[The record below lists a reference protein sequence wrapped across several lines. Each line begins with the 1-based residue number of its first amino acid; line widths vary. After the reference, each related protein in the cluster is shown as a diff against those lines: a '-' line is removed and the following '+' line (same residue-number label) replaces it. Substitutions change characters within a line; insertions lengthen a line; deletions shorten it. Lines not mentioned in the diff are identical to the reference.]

1 MLGCT
6 LLAAIKTLLSRTKFN
21 HERSTDPSVK
31 LLVLLIINNKPCCI
45 AQYSDNRAIFFGLL
59 IIGGYKVQLL
69 EIAFLGKTLRL
80 EGSMAGWQ
88 QLFWDDQCVS
98 QIDANADNDTFR
110 HKFSLKNEEGELH
123 IELNGSLQWQ
133 PFELAFKLLVD
144 DEIVQED
151 TVNEKDIEQ
160 RKTSHEKGIKQPF
173 KFSFIGMAGL
183 GLKLLKS
190 AKVIKVLFAAGSLA
204 AYSWLFSI
212 EFAIALILCL
222 VFHEYGHIKAMKYF
236 GLKTKGIYLIPFVGG
251 LALSDDKINTR
262 WQDIVISIMGPFFG
276 LILSI
281 ACLVG
286 YWITDIE
293 ILAGLAVFNAL
304 LNLFNMLP
312 VLPLDGGHVLKS
324 IAFSINSK
332 VGLVVCILG
341 AILGVYISYHFGLA
355 LLGFLLAIG
364 SIEIVFEYKRR
375 HLSHLLPLNRYA
387 QIVSVLWYVATLG
400 GLSTII
406 WLVGQSDNGA
416 LSLPLKILSS

>member
-1 MLGCT
+1 
-6 LLAAIKTLLSRTKFN
+6 
-21 HERSTDPSVK
+21 
-31 LLVLLIINNKPCCI
+31 
-45 AQYSDNRAIFFGLL
+45 
-59 IIGGYKVQLL
+59 VQLL
-69 EIAFLGKTLRL
+69 EIACLGKTLRL

-88 QLFWDDQCVS
+88 QLFWGEQCVS
-98 QIDANADNDTFR
+98 QIDANADSD
-110 HKFSLKNEEGELH
+110 KFSHQFSLASEQGELQV
-123 IELNGSLQWQ
+123 ELNGALQWQ
-133 PFELAFKLLVD
+133 PFSLQFQLLINNELQ
-144 DEIVQED
+144 DENTLI
-151 TVNEKDIEQ
+151 EKDIEQ
-160 RKTSHEKGIKQPF
+160 RQITPGEKQPM
-173 KFSFIGMAGL
+173 KFSFVGMGGL

-281 ACLVG
+281 ACLIG
-286 YWITDIE
+286 YWLTDIE

-304 LNLFNMLP
+304 LNLFNLLP

-324 IAFSINSK
+324 IAFSINSR
-332 VGLVVCILG
+332 VGLVACVLG
-341 AILGVYISYHFGLA
+341 AALGVFISYHFGLA

-364 SIEIVFEYKRR
+364 SIEILFEYKRR
-375 HLSHLLPLNRYA
+375 HLSELLPLNRYA
-387 QIVSVLWYVATLG
+387 QIVSALWYVATVG
-400 GLSTII
+400 GLSAII
-406 WLVGQSDNGA
+406 WFVGQSGNGA
-416 LSLPLKILSS
+416 LSLPLKILGA

>member
-1 MLGCT
+1 
-6 LLAAIKTLLSRTKFN
+6 
-21 HERSTDPSVK
+21 
-31 LLVLLIINNKPCCI
+31 
-45 AQYSDNRAIFFGLL
+45 
-59 IIGGYKVQLL
+59 VQLL
-69 EIAFLGKTLRL
+69 EIECLGKTLRL

-98 QIDANADNDTFR
+98 QINANADNDDLPYK
-110 HKFSLKNEEGELH
+110 KFLHQFTLNTEQEGQSEQSELH
-123 IELNGSLQWQ
+123 VELNGSLQWQ
-133 PFELAFKLLVD
+133 PFELQFKLLVNN
-144 DEIVQED
+144 ELLHENSL
-151 TVNEKDIEQ
+151 NEKDIEQ
-160 RKTSHEKGIKQPF
+160 RQVPKGEKQPM
-173 KFSFIGMAGL
+173 KFSFVGMAGL

-190 AKVIKVLFAAGSLA
+190 AKIIKVLFAAGSLA

-276 LILSI
+276 LILSL

-286 YWITDIE
+286 YWLTDIE

-332 VGLVVCILG
+332 VGLVACVLG
-341 AILGVYISYHFGLA
+341 AVLGVYISYHFGLA

-364 SIEIVFEYKRR
+364 SIEIFFEYKRR
-375 HLSHLLPLNRYA
+375 HLSDLLPLNRYA
-387 QIVSVLWYVATLG
+387 QIVSALWYVITVG
-400 GLSTII
+400 GLSAII
-406 WLVGQSDNGA
+406 WFVGQTGNGA
-416 LSLPLKILSS
+416 LSLPLKILAS

>member
-1 MLGCT
+1 
-6 LLAAIKTLLSRTKFN
+6 
-21 HERSTDPSVK
+21 
-31 LLVLLIINNKPCCI
+31 
-45 AQYSDNRAIFFGLL
+45 
-59 IIGGYKVQLL
+59 VQLL
-69 EIAFLGKTLRL
+69 EIECLGKTLRL

-88 QLFWDDQCVS
+88 QLFWDEQCVS
-98 QIDANADNDTFR
+98 QIDASTGSDN
-110 HKFSLKNEEGELH
+110 FSHQFPLQSEQGELRV
-123 IELNGSLQWQ
+123 ELNGSLNWQ
-133 PFELAFKLLVD
+133 PFELQFQLLIN
-144 DEIVQED
+144 DELLHEN
-151 TVNEKDIEQ
+151 TLNEKNIEQ
-160 RKTSHEKGIKQPF
+160 REVSQDKKQPF
-173 KFSFIGMAGL
+173 KFSLIGMAGL

-324 IAFSINSK
+324 IAFSINSR
-332 VGLVVCILG
+332 VGLAACVLG
-341 AILGVYISYHFGLA
+341 AALGVYISYHFGLA

-364 SIEIVFEYKRR
+364 SIEIFFEYKRR
-375 HLSHLLPLNRYA
+375 HLSELLPLNRYA
-387 QIVSVLWYVATLG
+387 QIVSALWYIITLG
-400 GLSTII
+400 GLSAII
-406 WLVGQSDNGA
+406 WFVGQTGNGA
-416 LSLPLKILSS
+416 LSLPLKILGS

>member
-1 MLGCT
+1 
-6 LLAAIKTLLSRTKFN
+6 
-21 HERSTDPSVK
+21 
-31 LLVLLIINNKPCCI
+31 
-45 AQYSDNRAIFFGLL
+45 
-59 IIGGYKVQLL
+59 VQLL
-69 EIAFLGKTLRL
+69 EIECLGKILRL

-88 QLFWDDQCVS
+88 QLFWDGQCVS
-98 QIDANADNDTFR
+98 QIDANSNN
-110 HKFSLKNEEGELH
+110 KSFSHQFPLQSEEGELQV
-123 IELNGSLQWQ
+123 ELNGSLDWQ
-133 PFELAFKLLVD
+133 PFELQFELLVNK
-144 DEIVQED
+144 ELLHKNNL
-151 TVNEKDIEQ
+151 NEKDIEQ
-160 RKTSHEKGIKQPF
+160 RQGIQRKKQPI
-173 KFSFIGMAGL
+173 KFSFVGMAGL

-286 YWITDIE
+286 YWLTDIE

-304 LNLFNMLP
+304 LNLFNLLP
-312 VLPLDGGHVLKS
+312 ILPLDGGHVLKS

-332 VGLVVCILG
+332 VGLVACILG
-341 AILGVYISYHFGLA
+341 AVLGVYISYYFGLA

-364 SIEIVFEYKRR
+364 SIEIFFEYKRR
-375 HLSHLLPLNRYA
+375 HLSELLPLNRYA
-387 QIVSVLWYVATLG
+387 QIVSAIWYVITVG
-400 GLSTII
+400 GLSAII
-406 WLVGQSDNGA
+406 WFVAQTGNDA
-416 LSLPLKILSS
+416 LSLPLKILGS

>member
-1 MLGCT
+1 M
-6 LLAAIKTLLSRTKFN
+6 
-21 HERSTDPSVK
+21 
-31 LLVLLIINNKPCCI
+31 
-45 AQYSDNRAIFFGLL
+45 
-59 IIGGYKVQLL
+59 QLL
-69 EIAFLGKTLRL
+69 EIECLGKALKL

-88 QLFWDDQCVS
+88 QLFWGDDCVS
-98 QIDANADNDTFR
+98 QISASADNEIFS
-110 HKFSLKNEEGELH
+110 HQFSLQSEQGEVQV
-123 IELNGSLQWQ
+123 ELSGALQWQ
-133 PFELAFKLLVD
+133 PFELQFRLLVN
-144 DEIVQED
+144 DELLHED
-151 TVNEKDIEQ
+151 TLTEKDIEQ
-160 RKTSHEKGIKQPF
+160 RQVIQGKKQGM
-173 KFSFIGMAGL
+173 KFSFIGLAGL

-212 EFAIALILCL
+212 EFAIALIFCL

-281 ACLVG
+281 VCMLG
-286 YWITDIE
+286 YWLTDIE
-293 ILAGLAVFNAL
+293 ILAGLAVFNAM

-324 IAFSINSK
+324 IAFSINSR
-332 VGLVVCILG
+332 VGIVACVLG
-341 AILGVYISYHFGLA
+341 AILGVYVSYHFGLA

-364 SIEIVFEYKRR
+364 SVEIFFEYKRR
-375 HLSHLLPLNRYA
+375 HLSELLPLNPYA
-387 QIVSVLWYVATLG
+387 QIVSISWYVITLV
-400 GLSTII
+400 GLSAII
-406 WLVGQSDNGA
+406 WFLGQTENGA

>member
-1 MLGCT
+1 MQ
-6 LLAAIKTLLSRTKFN
+6 LLAV
-21 HERSTDPSVK
+21 E
-31 LLVLLIINNKPCCI
+31 C
-45 AQYSDNRAIFFGLL
+45 
-59 IIGGYKVQLL
+59 
-69 EIAFLGKTLRL
+69 LGKTLRL

-88 QLFWDDQCVS
+88 QLFWGEECVS
-98 QIDANADNDTFR
+98 QINANADNESF
-110 HKFSLKNEEGELH
+110 HHQFSLNTQKDESVESQVAANVELH
-123 IELNGSLQWQ
+123 VELKGTLNWQ
-133 PFELAFKLLVD
+133 PFNLQYQLSINNELLHESTL
-144 DEIVQED
+144 
-151 TVNEKDIEQ
+151 NEKDIETRAVSQ
-160 RKTSHEKGIKQPF
+160 DRKQPI

-262 WQDIVISIMGPFFG
+262 WQDVVISIMGPFFG
-276 LILSI
+276 LILSLT
-281 ACLVG
+281 CLLG
-286 YWITDIE
+286 YWLTDIE

-312 VLPLDGGHVLKS
+312 VLPLDGGHILKS

-332 VGLVVCILG
+332 IGLVACVLG
-341 AILGVYISYHFGLA
+341 ALLGVYISYQFGLA

-364 SIEIVFEYKRR
+364 SVEIFFEYKRR
-375 HLSHLLPLNRYA
+375 HLSELLPLNRYA
-387 QIVSVLWYVATLG
+387 QIVSSLWYVITLG
-400 GLSTII
+400 GLSAII
-406 WLVGQSDNGA
+406 WFVGQSGNGA
-416 LSLPLKILSS
+416 LSLPLKILGS

>member
-1 MLGCT
+1 
-6 LLAAIKTLLSRTKFN
+6 
-21 HERSTDPSVK
+21 
-31 LLVLLIINNKPCCI
+31 
-45 AQYSDNRAIFFGLL
+45 
-59 IIGGYKVQLL
+59 VQLL
-69 EIAFLGKTLRL
+69 EIDCLGKTLRL

-88 QLFWDDQCVS
+88 QLFWDGQCVS
-98 QIDANADNDTFR
+98 QLNASAENES
-110 HKFSLKNEEGELH
+110 FSHQFTLQAQHEEQCEH
-123 IELNGSLQWQ
+123 IELALNGSLTWQ
-133 PFELAFKLLVD
+133 PFNLDYQLRINDELAAENSVD
-144 DEIVQED
+144 
-151 TVNEKDIEQ
+151 EKAIEQ
-160 RKTSHEKGIKQPF
+160 RKIDEHQRQPM

-212 EFAIALILCL
+212 QFAIALLLCL

-262 WQDIVISIMGPFFG
+262 WQDVVISIMGPFFG
-276 LILSI
+276 LILSL

-286 YWITDIE
+286 YWLTDLE
-293 ILAGLAVFNAL
+293 MLAGLAVFNAL

-332 VGLVVCILG
+332 IGLTVSILG
-341 AILGVYISYHFGLA
+341 AILGIYISYYFGLA

-364 SIEIVFEYKRR
+364 SIEIFFEYKRR
-375 HLSHLLPLNRYA
+375 HLSELLPLNRYA
-387 QIVSVLWYVATLG
+387 QIVSALWYIVTLG
-400 GLSTII
+400 GLSAVI
-406 WLVGQSDNGA
+406 WLVGQTDNGA
-416 LSLPLKILSS
+416 LSLPLKILAS

>member
-1 MLGCT
+1 M
-6 LLAAIKTLLSRTKFN
+6 
-21 HERSTDPSVK
+21 
-31 LLVLLIINNKPCCI
+31 
-45 AQYSDNRAIFFGLL
+45 
-59 IIGGYKVQLL
+59 QLL
-69 EIAFLGKTLRL
+69 EIACLGKTLRL

-88 QLFWDDQCVS
+88 QLFWGDQCVS
-98 QIDANADNDTFR
+98 QIDANADNEKFT
-110 HKFSLKNEEGELH
+110 HQFSLQSEQGELQV
-123 IELNGSLQWQ
+123 ELNGSLQWQ
-133 PFELAFKLLVD
+133 PFDLQFQLLINNELQHENTL
-144 DEIVQED
+144 
-151 TVNEKDIEQ
+151 NEKDIEKRQ
-160 RKTSHEKGIKQPF
+160 ISQGEKQPI
-173 KFSFIGMAGL
+173 KISFVGMAGL

-276 LILSI
+276 LMLSM

-286 YWITDIE
+286 YWLTDIE

-304 LNLFNMLP
+304 LNLFNLLP
-312 VLPLDGGHVLKS
+312 ILPLDGGHVLKS

-332 VGLVVCILG
+332 VGLVACVLG
-341 AILGVYISYHFGLA
+341 AVFGVYLSYHFGLA

-364 SIEIVFEYKRR
+364 SIEILFEYKRR
-375 HLSHLLPLNRYA
+375 HLSELLPLNRYA
-387 QIVSVLWYVATLG
+387 QIVSSVWYVITVG
-400 GLSTII
+400 GLSAII
-406 WLVGQSDNGA
+406 WIVGQSGNGA
-416 LSLPLKILSS
+416 LSLPLKILGS

>member
-1 MLGCT
+1 
-6 LLAAIKTLLSRTKFN
+6 
-21 HERSTDPSVK
+21 
-31 LLVLLIINNKPCCI
+31 
-45 AQYSDNRAIFFGLL
+45 
-59 IIGGYKVQLL
+59 VQLL
-69 EIAFLGKTLRL
+69 TIECLGKTLRL

-88 QLFWDDQCVS
+88 QLFWDEQCVS
-98 QIDANADNDTFR
+98 QINASINNDSFS
-110 HKFSLKNEEGELH
+110 HQFSLQSEQGELQV
-123 IELNGSLQWQ
+123 ELKGALKWQ
-133 PFELAFKLLVD
+133 PFELQFQLIINDKILHENTL
-144 DEIVQED
+144 
-151 TVNEKDIEQ
+151 NEKDIEQ
-160 RKTSHEKGIKQPF
+160 QKVIQEKNQPI
-173 KFSFIGMAGL
+173 KFSLIGMAGL

-286 YWITDIE
+286 YWITDLE

-324 IAFSINSK
+324 IAFSINSN
-332 VGLVVCILG
+332 VGLVACVLG
-341 AILGVYISYHFGLA
+341 AVLGVYISYHFGLA

-364 SIEIVFEYKRR
+364 SIEILFEYKRR
-375 HLSHLLPLNRYA
+375 HLSNLLPLNRYA
-387 QIVSVLWYVATLG
+387 QIVSVLWYIITLG
-400 GLSTII
+400 GLSAII
-406 WLVGQSDNGA
+406 WFVGQTGNAA
-416 LSLPLKILSS
+416 LSLPLKILGS

>member
-1 MLGCT
+1 
-6 LLAAIKTLLSRTKFN
+6 
-21 HERSTDPSVK
+21 
-31 LLVLLIINNKPCCI
+31 
-45 AQYSDNRAIFFGLL
+45 
-59 IIGGYKVQLL
+59 VQLL
-69 EIAFLGKTLRL
+69 EVECLGKTLKL

-88 QLFWDDQCVS
+88 QLFWGEQCVS
-98 QIDANADNDTFR
+98 QISASADSD
-110 HKFSLKNEEGELH
+110 KFSHQFSLQSEQGDLQVD
-123 IELNGSLQWQ
+123 LNGALQWQ
-133 PFELAFKLLVD
+133 PFELQFKLLVN
-144 DEIVQED
+144 DELLHENTI
-151 TVNEKDIEQ
+151 NEKDIEQ
-160 RKTSHEKGIKQPF
+160 RQVIQGKKQPM
-173 KFSFIGMAGL
+173 KFSFIGLAGL
-183 GLKLLKS
+183 GLKLFKS

-212 EFAIALILCL
+212 EFAIALICCL

-286 YWITDIE
+286 YWLTDIE

-324 IAFSINSK
+324 IAFSINSRIGI
-332 VGLVVCILG
+332 VACALG
-341 AILGVYISYHFGLA
+341 AILGVYVSYHFGLA

-364 SIEIVFEYKRR
+364 SVEIFFEYKRR
-375 HLSHLLPLNRYA
+375 HLSDLLPLNRYA
-387 QIVSVLWYVATLG
+387 QIVSILWYVSTIG
-400 GLSTII
+400 GLSAII
-406 WLVGQSDNGA
+406 WFMGQTDNGA

>member
-1 MLGCT
+1 M
-6 LLAAIKTLLSRTKFN
+6 
-21 HERSTDPSVK
+21 
-31 LLVLLIINNKPCCI
+31 
-45 AQYSDNRAIFFGLL
+45 
-59 IIGGYKVQLL
+59 QLL
-69 EIAFLGKTLRL
+69 EIACLGKTLRL

-88 QLFWDDQCVS
+88 QLFWDGQCVS
-98 QIDANADNDTFR
+98 QIDANADSDKFT
-110 HKFSLKNEEGELH
+110 HQFSLQSEQGELQ

-133 PFELAFKLLVD
+133 PFDLQFQLLINNELQHENTL
-144 DEIVQED
+144 
-151 TVNEKDIEQ
+151 NEKDIEQ
-160 RKTSHEKGIKQPF
+160 RQITEGEKQPI
-173 KFSFIGMAGL
+173 KFSFVGMAGL
-183 GLKLLKS
+183 GLKLFKS

-212 EFAIALILCL
+212 EFAIALVLCL

-286 YWITDIE
+286 YWLTDIE

-304 LNLFNMLP
+304 LNLFNLLP
-312 VLPLDGGHVLKS
+312 ILPLDGGHVLKS

-332 VGLVVCILG
+332 VGLIACILG
-341 AILGVYISYHFGLA
+341 AVFGVYISYHFGLA

-364 SIEIVFEYKRR
+364 SIEILFEYKRR
-375 HLSHLLPLNRYA
+375 HLSELLPLNRYA
-387 QIVSVLWYVATLG
+387 QIVSALWYVVTVG
-400 GLSTII
+400 GLSAII
-406 WLVGQSDNGA
+406 WFVGQSGNGA
-416 LSLPLKILSS
+416 LSLPLKILGS

>member
-1 MLGCT
+1 M
-6 LLAAIKTLLSRTKFN
+6 
-21 HERSTDPSVK
+21 
-31 LLVLLIINNKPCCI
+31 
-45 AQYSDNRAIFFGLL
+45 
-59 IIGGYKVQLL
+59 QLL
-69 EIAFLGKTLRL
+69 EIECLGKTLRL

-88 QLFWDDQCVS
+88 QVFWGGECVS
-98 QIDANADNDTFR
+98 QINASADNETFL
-110 HKFSLKNEEGELH
+110 HQFLLKNEQGELRVA
-123 IELNGSLQWQ
+123 LNGSLHWQ
-133 PFELAFKLLVD
+133 PFELQFQLLIN
-144 DEIVQED
+144 DELLHENTI
-151 TVNEKDIEQ
+151 NEKDIEQ
-160 RKTSHEKGIKQPF
+160 GRVSQDKKQAI
-173 KFSFIGMAGL
+173 KFSFIGMASL

-190 AKVIKVLFAAGSLA
+190 AKIIKVLFAAGSLA

-324 IAFSINSK
+324 IAFSINSR
-332 VGLVVCILG
+332 VGLVACVLG
-341 AILGVYISYHFGLA
+341 ALLGVYLSYHFGLA

-364 SIEIVFEYKRR
+364 SIEIFFEYKRR
-375 HLSHLLPLNRYA
+375 HLSELLPLNRYA
-387 QIVSVLWYVATLG
+387 QIVSALWYILTLA
-400 GLSTII
+400 GLSAVI
-406 WLVGQSDNGA
+406 WFVGQAGNDA
-416 LSLPLKILSS
+416 LSLPLKILGS

>member
-1 MLGCT
+1 M
-6 LLAAIKTLLSRTKFN
+6 
-21 HERSTDPSVK
+21 
-31 LLVLLIINNKPCCI
+31 
-45 AQYSDNRAIFFGLL
+45 
-59 IIGGYKVQLL
+59 QLL
-69 EIAFLGKTLRL
+69 EIECLGKPLRL

-88 QLFWDDQCVS
+88 QLFWDEQCVS
-98 QIDANADNDTFR
+98 QINASSDNESFS
-110 HKFSLKNEEGELH
+110 HQFSLQTEQGELRVT
-123 IELNGSLQWQ
+123 LNGSLKWQ
-133 PFELAFKLLVD
+133 PFELRFQLSVNE
-144 DEIVQED
+144 EILHEN
-151 TVNEKDIEQ
+151 TLNEKDIEQ
-160 RKTSHEKGIKQPF
+160 RQSTQDHKRPI
-173 KFSFIGMAGL
+173 KFSLIGMAGL

-276 LILSI
+276 LILSVT
-281 ACLVG
+281 CLIG
-286 YWITDIE
+286 YWITDLE
-293 ILAGLAVFNAL
+293 LLAGLAVFNAL

-332 VGLVVCILG
+332 VGLIVCILG
-341 AILGVYISYHFGLA
+341 ATLGVYISYHFGLA

-364 SIEIVFEYKRR
+364 SIEIFFEYKRR
-375 HLSHLLPLNRYA
+375 HLSDLLPLNRYA
-387 QIVSVLWYVATLG
+387 QIVSILWYIITLS
-400 GLSTII
+400 GLSAII
-406 WLVGQSDNGA
+406 WFVGQTGNGA
-416 LSLPLKILSS
+416 LSLPLKILGS

>member
-1 MLGCT
+1 MQ
-6 LLAAIKTLLSRTKFN
+6 LLAI
-21 HERSTDPSVK
+21 E
-31 LLVLLIINNKPCCI
+31 C
-45 AQYSDNRAIFFGLL
+45 
-59 IIGGYKVQLL
+59 
-69 EIAFLGKTLRL
+69 LGKTLKL

-88 QLFWDDQCVS
+88 QLYWGEQCVS
-98 QIDANADNDTFR
+98 QISASADNEHFAHQFDLQNEQGEIR
-110 HKFSLKNEEGELH
+110 VSLV
-123 IELNGSLQWQ
+123 GSLQWQ
-133 PFELAFKLLVD
+133 PFLLQFQLSVNEELIHENTL
-144 DEIVQED
+144 
-151 TVNEKDIEQ
+151 TEKDIEQ
-160 RKTSHEKGIKQPF
+160 RQVIPGQKTAM
-173 KFSFIGMAGL
+173 KFSVIGLASL

-222 VFHEYGHIKAMKYF
+222 VFHEYGHIKAMQYF

-276 LILSI
+276 LILSLV
-281 ACLVG
+281 CLLG
-286 YWITDIE
+286 YWLTDLE

-304 LNLFNMLP
+304 LNLFNLLP

-324 IAFSINSK
+324 IAFSIHSRI
-332 VGLVVCILG
+332 GLVACVSG

-364 SIEIVFEYKRR
+364 SIEIFFEYKRR
-375 HLSHLLPLNRYA
+375 HQSDLLPLNRYA
-387 QIVSVLWYVATLG
+387 QIVSTLWYVVTLG
-400 GLSTII
+400 GLSAII
-406 WLVGQSDNGA
+406 WLVGQTDNNA

>member
-1 MLGCT
+1 M
-6 LLAAIKTLLSRTKFN
+6 
-21 HERSTDPSVK
+21 
-31 LLVLLIINNKPCCI
+31 
-45 AQYSDNRAIFFGLL
+45 
-59 IIGGYKVQLL
+59 QLL
-69 EIAFLGKTLRL
+69 EIACLGKTLRL

-88 QLFWDDQCVS
+88 QLFWDGQCVS
-98 QIDANADNDTFR
+98 QIDANVDSDKFT
-110 HKFSLKNEEGELH
+110 HQFSLQSEQGELQ
-123 IELNGSLQWQ
+123 IELKGSLQWQ
-133 PFELAFKLLVD
+133 PFDLQFQLLVNN
-144 DEIVQED
+144 ELQHEN
-151 TVNEKDIEQ
+151 TLGEKDIEQ
-160 RKTSHEKGIKQPF
+160 REVTQGEKQPI
-173 KFSFIGMAGL
+173 KFSFVGMAGL

-212 EFAIALILCL
+212 EFAIALVLCL

-286 YWITDIE
+286 YWLTDIE

-304 LNLFNMLP
+304 LNLFNLLP
-312 VLPLDGGHVLKS
+312 ILPLDGGHVLKS

-332 VGLVVCILG
+332 IGLVVCILG
-341 AILGVYISYHFGLA
+341 AVFGIYISYHFGLA

-364 SIEIVFEYKRR
+364 SIEIFFEYKRR
-375 HLSHLLPLNRYA
+375 HLSELLPLNRYA
-387 QIVSVLWYVATLG
+387 QIVSALWYVVTVG
-400 GLSTII
+400 GLSAII
-406 WLVGQSDNGA
+406 WFVGQTGNDA
-416 LSLPLKILSS
+416 LSLPLKILGS